1 MAKDLSTHF
10 SKENIQMANK
20 PGKMLNIISRYG
32 NVSQNHN
39 DTLLHT
45 HEEDSN
51 YNNIYVYIYIE
62 REREAIMSKAR
73 M

>member
-1 MAKDLSTHF
+1 
-10 SKENIQMANK
+10 
-20 PGKMLNIISRYG
+20 MLNIISRYG

-51 YNNIYVYIYIE
+51 NIYIYIYIYRE
-62 REREAIMSKAR
+62 REREGGNNE
-73 M
+73 